1 MGYFQSFALR
11 KPAAMNNCV
20 GRSSAEVFLRDEVP
34 ELGLLNQR
42 ANTFVILIDMAKQ
55 PPLEGD
61 LYSHQQ

>member
-1 MGYFQSFALR
+1 
-11 KPAAMNNCV
+11 MNNCV
-20 GRSSAEVFLRDEVP
+20 GRSSAVVFLRDEVP